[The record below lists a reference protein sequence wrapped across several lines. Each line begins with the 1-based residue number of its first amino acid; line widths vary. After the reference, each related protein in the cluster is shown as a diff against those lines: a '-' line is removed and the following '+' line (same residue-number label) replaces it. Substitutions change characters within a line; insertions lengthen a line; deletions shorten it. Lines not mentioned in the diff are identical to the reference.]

1 MVDFREEFARFEQRG
16 ADPHQ
21 GKWVPKR
28 GALERAAPI
37 ISRTSVRMDLTD
49 VVDMPPYIE
58 QVRLLDMTPEQARAY
73 KTMREQ
79 LFMELEGTTLD
90 ARNQLEK
97 MLRLRQVTGGFIYTE
112 DDAGNRTVLAIKNN
126 PKLKELDLVLAE
138 IGPHR
143 KVIVWAQHRSEV
155 EAILERYSD
164 RKPIALYGGSGS
176 QKKRDREV
184 LRFQREADCTLAVC
198 HPRAAAYGL
207 TMIEA
212 RWAVSFATDHSY
224 ELSYQKSRRNWRT
237 GQEET
242 CVHIQL
248 VMKKSIDVSC
258 LAAQEAKADLEAR
271 LIPRGFDRARYTKI
285 LEGRE

>member
-1 MVDFREEFARFEQRG
+1 
-16 ADPHQ
+16 
-21 GKWVPKR
+21 
-28 GALERAAPI
+28 
-37 ISRTSVRMDLTD
+37 
-49 VVDMPPYIE
+49 
-58 QVRLLDMTPEQARAY
+58 
-73 KTMREQ
+73 MREQ

-143 KVIVWAQHRSEV
+143 KVIVWAQLRSEV